1 MSKKKIEVDPVDAD
15 KLPVEQPI
23 TYEDI
28 CRIVGTLYLDGI
40 RKSKG
45 IEEQAKSL
53 LNQLNGQMESLREEN
68 TRLKNGQEK
77 ETVVE

>member
-1 MSKKKIEVDPVDAD
+1 VSKKKIEVEPVDAD
-15 KLPVEQPI
+15 RLPIEQPI

-53 LNQLNGQMESLREEN
+53 LNQLNGELESLREEN
-68 TRLKNGQEK
+68 ARLRNKPK

>member
-1 MSKKKIEVDPVDAD
+1 M
-15 KLPVEQPI
+15 
-23 TYEDI
+23 
-28 CRIVGTLYLDGI
+28 DGI

-53 LNQLNGQMESLREEN
+53 LNQLNGELESLREEN
-68 TRLKNGQEK
+68 ARLRNKPK

>member
-1 MSKKKIEVDPVDAD
+1 MSKKKVEVDPVDAD
-15 KLPVEQPI
+15 KLPIEQPI

-28 CRIVGTLYLDGI
+28 CRIVGSLYLDGI

-45 IEEQAKSL
+45 VEEQAKSL
-53 LNQLNGQMESLREEN
+53 LGQLNGQLESLREEN
-68 TRLKNGQEK
+68 TKLRNELK

>member
-1 MSKKKIEVDPVDAD
+1 MSKKKIEVEPVDAD
-15 KLPVEQPI
+15 RLPIEQPI

-53 LNQLNGQMESLREEN
+53 LNQLNGELESLREEN
-68 TRLKNGQEK
+68 ARLRNKPK